1 MRSGGAPPGARRRT
15 GAVGVAGAVG
25 GIAVAAGGAVALVA
39 LGGAC
44 ALDAPPPVPL
54 PQGDAQVFAAHAQPA
69 LDARCAEPSCHA
81 DARRPFAIY
90 SPGRRRA
97 DPARLHLIEPLDD
110 DELEANALA
119 VAALA
124 LEPLAAGAPLSGC
137 LVLCKPLAVPAGGC
151 GHVVGPVFA
160 APDERHYQDLRA
172 YLETLAW
179 EEGP

>member
-1 MRSGGAPPGARRRT
+1 MRRGGTPPGAGRRT
-15 GAVGVAGAVG
+15 GAVAV
-25 GIAVAAGGAVALVA
+25 AVALVA

-44 ALDAPPPVPL
+44 ALDAPAAVPL
-54 PQGDAQVFAAHAQPA
+54 PQGDAQVFAARAQPA
-69 LDARCAEPSCHA
+69 LDARCAEPSCHG

-124 LEPLAAGAPLSGC
+124 LEPLAAGAPLAGC

-172 YLETLAW
+172 YLDTLAW